1 MVKIHDYIYIV
12 LKIIVIFAALSWGLM
27 AIDKKYNIVEM
38 SGSLLPNE
46 YNETFQ
52 KTSYII
58 IGLSALYLL
67 LQKKTYNSNL
77 DVTIKPIS
85 EFFLND
91 TKQKDFQL
99 EIIINAKGSEKVLY
113 WTSNTKNEKD
123 KNNDNKNNDNKKI
136 FENNN
141 GISIVDKDGKAKLYV
156 RDSFRKN
163 KNLPQYLYYRTITN
177 GKLDDIK
184 MINLSS

>member
-12 LKIIVIFAALSWGLM
+12 LKIIVIFAALSLGLM

-38 SGSLLPNE
+38 SGLLLPNE

-67 LQKKTYNSNL
+67 LQKKTYFSYL

-123 KNNDNKNNDNKKI
+123 KNNDNKKI

-141 GISIVDKDGKAKLYV
+141 GISIVDKDGKAKLYI

>member
-12 LKIIVIFAALSWGLM
+12 LKIIVIFAALSLGLM

-38 SGSLLPNE
+38 SGLLLPNE

-67 LQKKTYNSNL
+67 LQKKTYFSYL

-85 EFFLND
+85 EFFLNE
-91 TKQKDFQL
+91 TNQKEFQL

-123 KNNDNKNNDNKKI
+123 KNNDNKKI

-141 GISIVDKDGKAKLYV
+141 GISIVDKDGKAKLYI

>member
-12 LKIIVIFAALSWGLM
+12 LKIIVIFAALSLGLM

-38 SGSLLPNE
+38 SGLLLPNE

-67 LQKKTYNSNL
+67 LQKKTYFSYL

-85 EFFLND
+85 EFFLNE
-91 TKQKDFQL
+91 TNQKEFQL

-123 KNNDNKNNDNKKI
+123 KNNDNKKI

-141 GISIVDKDGKAKLYV
+141 GISIVDKDGKAKLYI
-156 RDSFRKN
+156 RNSFRKN

>member
-1 MVKIHDYIYIV
+1 MLKIHDYIYII
-12 LKIIVIFAALSWGLM
+12 LKIIVIIAALSWGLM
-27 AIDKKYNIVEM
+27 AIDKKYNIIEM

-67 LQKKTYNSNL
+67 LQKKTYFSYL

-113 WTSNTKNEKD
+113 WTSNTTNEKE
-123 KNNDNKNNDNKKI
+123 KDNKADKKI

-141 GISIVDKDGKAKLYV
+141 GISIVDKDGKAKLYI

-184 MINLSS
+184 IINLSS